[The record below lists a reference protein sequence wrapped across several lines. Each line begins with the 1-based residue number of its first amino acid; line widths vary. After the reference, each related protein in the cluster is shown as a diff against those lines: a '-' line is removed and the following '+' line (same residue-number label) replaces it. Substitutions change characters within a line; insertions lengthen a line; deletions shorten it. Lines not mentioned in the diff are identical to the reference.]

1 MPTPPNAAA
10 TRAARVAVVGTGY
23 VGSTT
28 AYALLI
34 SGTAAEIVLID
45 RNSQRA
51 KGHVQDLKDAE
62 LFSHT
67 TRVLA
72 GDFADC
78 GSADVIIVTAGV
90 GHRPGAPRLEYLKE
104 NASIVKGIV
113 EEISKHNPCGILLI
127 ASNPVDVLTYGA
139 WKWSG
144 LPVHRVLGSGTTLDT
159 SRFRMILAEHCGMS
173 PNNVHAYIVGEHGDS
188 QVPVL
193 SSARIAG
200 VPLEDFYRELQLP
213 FEEEVL
219 RSLAARARTAAAEI
233 IGSKGATYYGIAAA
247 LVRIVDAILR
257 DEHAVLT
264 VSSVVPNS
272 MTLGDVALSLP
283 TIVGRDGIKRVL
295 PIALNH
301 SEDQALRASAS
312 VLHGYIASLEA
323 GSAAAA

>member
-1 MPTPPNAAA
+1 MQTPPNAVA

-51 KGHVQDLKDAE
+51 KGEVQDLKDAE

-67 TRVLA
+67 TRILA

-233 IGSKGATYYGIAAA
+233 IDSKGATYYGIAAA

-295 PIALNH
+295 PIALSH
-301 SEDQALRASAS
+301 SEDQALRASAA
-312 VLHGYIASLEA
+312 VLHGYIATLEA